1 MKYVSELYTTENL
14 KETKYYKKVLDTL
27 EYLDLVSPYE
37 KDKQEVKKEFRD
49 ITSYMIIPKN
59 LYEEN
64 SEEINKNLEILKQE
78 NISKKEK
85 LTSKMKIRDLTLNI
99 QGYEL
104 KTKNIGLNF
113 IELGKYEKIYIL
125 DCDYS
130 FEIGFIP
137 NTTEEASKLIDERFL

>member
-1 MKYVSELYTTENL
+1 
-14 KETKYYKKVLDTL
+14 
-27 EYLDLVSPYE
+27 
-37 KDKQEVKKEFRD
+37 
-49 ITSYMIIPKN
+49 MIIPKN